1 LLLLFGLNWGLKGQ
15 EVINILRTNES
26 IYDQALYGKSTLLRG
41 DVKIEYGGSIL
52 TSDEVLVKDQNAGFE
67 ATKNVNINQGD
78 SLFLKGDKATYTSAT
93 KVAVV
98 RNNVELED
106 KDLFLNGP
114 QLNYNRALSE
124 AYYIDRS
131 RIRIKKN
138 NDFIESNFGH
148 YYSLRHLLMFT
159 DSVIYEAED
168 FTMSGN
174 DLSYNTTNELISY
187 TTGATT
193 IRKSDSSIFY
203 SLKAQYYQQ
212 THEAYFYGNVVAFN
226 DGLEFEADSV
236 YYNDSTNIALAYN
249 HIEMQDSINEWILL
263 APYAENYRDNDS
275 VSIPYRSEM
284 IMLNGNDSIHL
295 FSDSLS
301 IYGSNNAKTILAK
314 GNVTLNGKQFKGVCE
329 TLIYQQIDSTITM
342 LSAPVLWQDSS
353 QIVGEKII
361 LTLGEDGVKNM
372 YIPRESFIT
381 EKVGTGL
388 YNQIK
393 GRELTAY
400 FVDGKMNNI
409 IIKGNGQ
416 SIYHAF
422 DEGKDASGKI
432 QRKYIGVNQSE
443 CSDMEIV
450 MRIDEGGVASI
461 KFLTKPENSLTPAA
475 IIKASDSFFLK
486 EFSWLADKKPSL
498 LNDQSN
504 FEWLFYPK
512 IATKNIPL
520 KDLEQDKN

>member
-1 LLLLFGLNWGLKGQ
+1 MLFGLNWGLKGQ

-124 AYYIDRS
+124 AYYKDRS

-138 NDFIESNFGH
+138 NDFIESNLGH

-159 DSVIYEAED
+159 DSVEYEAED

-187 TTGATT
+187 NTGATT

-212 THEAYFYGNVVAFN
+212 THDAYFYGNVVAFN
-226 DGLEFEADSV
+226 DGLTFEADSV
-236 YYNDSTNIALAYN
+236 YFNDSINIALAYN

-284 IMLNGNDSIHL
+284 IMLNGTDSIHL

-301 IYGSNNAKTILAK
+301 IFGSKGKKQILAS
-314 GNVTLNGKQFKGVCE
+314 GNVTLNGTQFKGACAS
-329 TLIYQQIDSTITM
+329 LKYHQADSTITM
-342 LSAPVLWQDSS
+342 LTAPVLWQDSS

-361 LTLGEDGVKNM
+361 LTLGEEGVKTM

-381 EKVGTGL
+381 EKVGRNL

-393 GRELTAY
+393 GRELKAY
-400 FVDGKMNNI
+400 FIDGKMNNI
-409 IIKGNGQ
+409 VVKGNGQ

-422 DEGKDASGKI
+422 DEGKKQDGRVLK
-432 QRKYIGVNQSE
+432 KYIGVNQSE

-450 MRIDEGGVASI
+450 MRINEGGIASI

-486 EFSWLADKKPSL
+486 DFSWLENLKPNLSKEKAKFSWSFSPRIEAPNSL
-498 LNDQSN
+498 D
-504 FEWLFYPK
+504 
-512 IATKNIPL
+512 TNIG
-520 KDLEQDKN
+520 EE

>member
-1 LLLLFGLNWGLKGQ
+1 MLLLFGLNWGLKGQ